1 MLNPDSRL
9 SKSFNSI
16 KNIIYKNNYDIE
28 RYDFSEIVELII
40 KEDLTQEE
48 LFALNKIYEYISE
61 IYFSVQDIG
70 TKLVEI
76 DLVIDNKLKLNQYI
90 LEIIEK
96 IDLFIDSLR
105 KIISIFEFDN
115 DYLNIEISLARLETA
130 RNSIIKS
137 MNELRF
143 LSSIKINEKRKKRLK
158 IFLTD
163 IIDMIIQ
170 ESMRLSINK
179 LYIKLAEKVND

>member
-1 MLNPDSRL
+1 MLQPDPKL
-9 SKSFNSI
+9 SKSFNVI
-16 KNIIYKNNYDIE
+16 KNVIYKNNYNIE
-28 RYDFSEIVELII
+28 RYDFSEIVELLL
-40 KEDLTQEE
+40 KEE
-48 LFALNKIYEYISE
+48 LTEDERLALIKLHEYIAE
-61 IYFSVQDIG
+61 IHFSVQDLG
-70 TKLVEI
+70 TKLMEI
-76 DLVIDNKLKLNQYI
+76 DEVVENKLQLNEYT

-105 KIISIFEFDN
+105 KIISIFNFDK

-143 LSSIKINEKRKKRLK
+143 LSSTRIDEKRKKKLK

-163 IIDMIIQ
+163 IIDMIIE
-170 ESMRLSINK
+170 ESMRLSIDK
-179 LYIKLAEKVND
+179 LYTRLSKKIND